1 MQSAL
6 SQRLICKPAFSEMKD
21 LFTYLEVVWKQSG
34 LEAERLVAKHV
45 SRHSG
50 SVLVIERPFASSLCF
65 CFLSERGTFLFYFIA
80 GAVSFALM
88 LM

>member
-6 SQRLICKPAFSEMKD
+6 SQRLICKPAFSEMKE
-21 LFTYLEVVWKQSG
+21 LFTNLEVVWKQR
-34 LEAERLVAKHV
+34 AESLVAKHV